1 MQKTQW
7 PKDYYKIAF
16 SLGVMTA
23 GFIIT
28 SLGQSWNRDD
38 MALLHSY
45 IKEMKVEQDRPRLV
59 HPAGQPQERSSTTA
73 QTKIIN
79 KYYKMEPTGT
89 AVPGLPRGT
98 NEKK

>member
-16 SLGVMTA
+16 ILGVMTA

-45 IKEMKVEQDRPRLV
+45 IREMKINQDRPRLIT
-59 HPAGQPQERSSTTA
+59 PSEQPKERSSTTA

-79 KYYKMEPTGT
+79 KYYKMEQAG
-89 AVPGLPRGT
+89 ASVPGLPGGA
-98 NEKK
+98 NENK

>member
-16 SLGVMTA
+16 MLGVMTA

-38 MALLHSY
+38 MDLLHSY
-45 IKEMKVEQDRPRLV
+45 IREMKINQDKPRLII
-59 HPAGQPQERSSTTA
+59 PSEKPKERSSTTA

-89 AVPGLPRGT
+89 AVPGLPGGT